1 MKQLRAMETYK
12 KFVTNYVC
20 FCSPTMLTSKMI
32 TEMMENHSGFSEWRN
47 SCNKFASSRSW

>member
-47 SCNKFASSRSW
+47 SCNKFASSRS